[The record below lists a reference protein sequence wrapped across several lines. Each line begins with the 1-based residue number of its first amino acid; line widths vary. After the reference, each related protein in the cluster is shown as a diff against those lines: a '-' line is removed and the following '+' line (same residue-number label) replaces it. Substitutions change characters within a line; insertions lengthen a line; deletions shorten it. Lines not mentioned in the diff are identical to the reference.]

1 MDQKRKTWA
10 KMKKARHGAGLEV
23 WWLERGEVQ
32 SATQVAQESSGTALG
47 GPSAGAFARSGGPGA
62 GTVGAG
68 HAAGARRGPRAA
80 TDRDV
85 HGAVRLHLAGNIE
98 EGGAGV
104 GDRPVLHLDPLAVGA
119 AA

>member
-23 WWLERGEVQ
+23 WRLERGEVQ

-47 GPSAGAFARSGGPGA
+47 GPGAGAFARSGGPGA

-68 HAAGARRGPRAA
+68 HVAGAGRALVA
-80 TDRDV
+80 TRNLDD
-85 HGAVRLHLAGNIE
+85 HGAVPADLSGHVEA
-98 EGGAGV
+98 GGAG
-104 GDRPVLHLDPLAVGA
+104 L
-119 AA
+119 